1 MLIAKSVSDADT
13 YDSEVT
19 AVLTVTKITVLEYLT
34 LILLQER
41 SGNSSFTHDALTL
54 KYKLDNEFELVFV
67 VREFE
72 ILATGHNYF

>member
-34 LILLQER
+34 LILL
-41 SGNSSFTHDALTL
+41 
-54 KYKLDNEFELVFV
+54 
-67 VREFE
+67 
-72 ILATGHNYF
+72 

>member
-1 MLIAKSVSDADT
+1 MLIVKFVLDVDI
-13 YDSEVT
+13 YDLEVI
-19 AVLTVTKITVLEYLT
+19 VVFIVIKIIVLEYLI

-41 SGNSSFTHDALTL
+41 SGNSFFIYDVFIF

-72 ILATGHNYF
+72 ILVIGYNYF